1 MEAGTTHSDTGINDY
16 VATAAFH
23 TGARQ
28 QAGNLTPNL
37 NHYQPI
43 SSDTAVLQCVHTNAF
58 LPDKDVLL
66 KTAIATVT
74 SASHVQ
80 AEANILFDE
89 GAQKTFITEH
99 LAEELELTNEAT
111 ETIYLSSFGSTSNK
125 LQQVGVATVHV
136 IADNRQMIT
145 VRVLIVPT
153 ITTPNSNRLQHA
165 VSALPYLREL
175 KLAHP
180 GTADST
186 FAISMLIGADFS
198 WDLVEDHV
206 IRGNG
211 PTAVKSKIGYLL
223 SGSVQAQNHR
233 LTGHIFIIMVSHPPT
248 DVSEAV
254 MNDRPLTHLR
264 SEYVTGLREY
274 QNYGI
279 E

>member
-1 MEAGTTHSDTGINDY
+1 MCDQQKIGILEAGTTNSDTGINDY
-16 VATAAFH
+16 VALVSFH

-37 NHYQPI
+37 NNNQPI
-43 SSDTAVLQCVHTNAF
+43 SSDTAVLQCVHSNAF

-89 GAQKTFITEH
+89 GAQKSFIPEH

-125 LQQVGVATVHV
+125 LQRVGVAT
-136 IADNRQMIT
+136 ADNRQMIP
-145 VRVLIVPT
+145 VRVFIVPT
-153 ITTPNSNRLQHA
+153 ITTPISDRLKHA

-180 GTADST
+180 GTADSS
-186 FAISMLIGADFS
+186 FAITMLIGADF
-198 WDLVEDHV
+198 
-206 IRGNG
+206 
-211 PTAVKSKIGYLL
+211 SKIGYLL
-223 SGSVQAQNHR
+223 SGQVHAQNHR
-233 LTGHIFIIMVSHPPT
+233 LTGHIFNILKL
-248 DVSEAV
+248 D
-254 MNDRPLTHLR
+254 
-264 SEYVTGLREY
+264 
-274 QNYGI
+274 
-279 E
+279 